1 MIREYDFLSIK
12 PSKIDQCEARTK
24 EFVIDIDMTDYDSA
38 RTCCKEAN
46 ICSLCWNFMRV
57 ACEVLYQALTEDFG
71 FEHILW
77 IYSGR
82 RGIHL
87 WVCDEWGRKMSN
99 AVRKA
104 IIGYLSLCSVY
115 KYLIMLRATRRTH

>member
-1 MIREYDFLSIK
+1 MK
-12 PSKIDQCEARTK
+12 PSKNEKIIALEK

-38 RTCCKEAN
+38 RTCCQGAS
-46 ICSLCWNFMRV
+46 ICSKCWKFMKV
-57 ACEVLYQALTEDFG
+57 ACEVLYQTLTEDFG

-87 WVCDEWGRKMSN
+87 WICDESARKM
-99 AVRKA
+99 
-104 IIGYLSLCSVY
+104 
-115 KYLIMLRATRRTH
+115 